1 VASTART
8 RNRSGSDGAGKE
20 TAAAA
25 AMAAEAAIAP
35 ATFPIGDCGARL
47 IESDVVHEYVFAEF
61 KEANRTIDELPI
73 PLVLLPVTFLLPLT
87 TLAQPQAMTLDAG
100 SFGALASS
108 SALEAFGGVPVNRAF
123 EKDLSDLQEPVVPE
137 VKFDNVTQLLNARG
151 GTVRL
156 PTGQAQV
163 QLDDDAVAD
172 LTAGRPT
179 MVLGKS
185 KKKGKG
191 SVPLTLIP
199 PPPAAA
205 SEPLQ
210 TVYRVGPA
218 EGFIRNPFVKAVDGS
233 SIRLDL
239 TAHQLQ
245 ALHEKGETKLHVNG
259 QSVTLEAGDE
269 VPVASSF
276 ALEAASD
283 FEAGGTGTVVVA
295 DVAPVRVET
304 TEVKPVEPEK
314 PKSKPVGQLKL
325 ALYMPWRHTWKL
337 KGYTRGELLHALA
350 LAPQEEV
357 NLEVSTWDRRKRAY
371 EDTAESEF
379 EQTKEFTETQKD
391 SQAVVKEMA
400 NQNTFGINI
409 GGTVGFTQAGFNVT
423 GTQGADARTS
433 LNNSSKVSVES
444 MAESVRRS
452 TMKLRLQRQTKI
464 AETTELGTE
473 DKVSRRIRNPNLC
486 HTLQL
491 NYYEVLANYEIEIT
505 FDRAEARLC
514 VLIDNEELGLQ
525 EFDYTNIR
533 YFESV
538 LKRVLLV
545 PSLES
550 GFEAAHRLYA
560 QDQLCEARRRNDM
573 CSGVEKLAK
582 KPTED
587 EEALTAQVGRIVKS
601 YSEMHTAGPAGRKKL
616 SAWSILSGAFGLPGL
631 VWTMELIDTQQFQ
644 RWLYRARARQL
655 EPHLFDL
662 LAELN
667 TELAKPNAKATL
679 EQVHDVIDALAA
691 IPDLSKLKGSS
702 FVADGDALYQILR
715 ETFGIKS
722 FEIFNDIPPDAYA
735 VNDCGVVA
743 GLSTLREMVADLAEK
758 KAKEEAVDAM
768 AENQAAALATVAA
781 RDTAADLEAVE
792 ALRTHLNSYRNY
804 YRAAI
809 FQLMPWSDAFQ
820 QAIAPYYPLVGRDVL
835 GFSGNSLAL
844 PVTVDL
850 DPRLQ
855 AFYDELVTK
864 NDDLISMKSTLP
876 VTLPTSGVHL
886 ENRLGKCS
894 GCEEYVERIRELDL
908 KSKRQSLRQQRLE
921 NERYQARLDAK
932 DYRDPIRRPP
942 LVRIEEDG
950 QPDGAP
956 PAGPVP
962 PAGPAQP
969 PGN

>member
-1 VASTART
+1 
-8 RNRSGSDGAGKE
+8 
-20 TAAAA
+20 
-25 AMAAEAAIAP
+25 MAAEAATGP

-47 IESDVVHEYVFAEF
+47 IESDIVHEYVFAEF

-73 PLVLLPVTFLLPLT
+73 PLVLLPATFLLPVAQLS
-87 TLAQPQAMTLDAG
+87 QPQAMTLDAG
-100 SFGALASS
+100 SFGSLASA
-108 SALEAFGGVPVNRAF
+108 SALEAFGGVPANRVF
-123 EKDLSDLQEPVVPE
+123 DKDLSDLQEPVVPE
-137 VKFDNVTQLLNARG
+137 VKVGDVTQLLNTRG

-156 PTGQAQV
+156 PGGQAQLE
-163 QLDDDAVAD
+163 LDDDAVAD

-179 MVLGKS
+179 MVLAQS
-185 KKKGKG
+185 KRKGKG
-191 SVPLTLIP
+191 TVPVTLVP
-199 PPPAAA
+199 PPPDAAT
-205 SEPLQ
+205 EPLQ

-218 EGFIRNPFVKAVDGS
+218 ETFIRNPYVRAVDGS
-233 SIRLDL
+233 SIRVDL

-245 ALHEKGETKLHVNG
+245 ALHDKGETKLHLNG

-269 VPVASSF
+269 TPVAASY
-276 ALEAASD
+276 ALEAAPAI
-283 FEAGGTGTVVVA
+283 ETPGLGTVVV

-304 TEVKPVEPEK
+304 TEAKPVEPEK

-357 NLEVSTWDRRKRAY
+357 NVEVSTWDRRRRAY

-391 SQAVVKEMA
+391 SHAVVKEMA

-409 GGTVGFTQAGFNVT
+409 GGSVGFTQAGFNVT

-433 LNNSSKVSVES
+433 LNNSSKTSVET

-473 DKVSRRIRNPNLC
+473 DKISRRIRNPNLC

-491 NYYEVLANYEIEIT
+491 NYYEVLANYDIEIT
-505 FDRAEARLC
+505 FSRAEARLC

-582 KPTED
+582 KPSED
-587 EEALTAQVGRIVKS
+587 EEALTGQVERIVKS
-601 YSEMHTAGPAGRKKL
+601 YGAMHTAGPMGRKRL
-616 SAWSILSGAFGLPGL
+616 SEWSILSGAFGLPGL
-631 VWTMELIDTQQFQ
+631 VWTMDLIDTQEFQ
-644 RWLYRARARQL
+644 RWLYRVRARQL

-662 LAELN
+662 LAVLHAERS
-667 TELAKPNAKATL
+667 KPGYAGATL
-679 EQVHDVIDALAA
+679 DQVHDVIDALAA
-691 IPDLSKLKGSS
+691 VPDLSKLKGSS
-702 FVADGDALYQILR
+702 FVADGDTLYQILR
-715 ETFGIKS
+715 ETFGIKP

-743 GLSTLREMVADLAEK
+743 GLTTLREMVADLAEK
-758 KAKEEAVDAM
+758 KAKEDAVDAM
-768 AENQAAALATVAA
+768 AENQAAALATLAA
-781 RDTAADLEAVE
+781 KDTAADLEAVE

-820 QAIAPYYPLVGRDVL
+820 QAIAPYYPLVGREVL

-844 PVTVDL
+844 PVNVEL
-850 DPRLQ
+850 DKRLQ
-855 AFYDELVTK
+855 AFFDELVT
-864 NDDLISMKSTLP
+864 NNPELISMKSTMP

-886 ENRLGKCS
+886 ENRLGTCS
-894 GCEEYVERIRELDL
+894 GCEEYVEQIRELDL
-908 KSKRQSLRQQRLE
+908 ESKKQSLEQQKLE
-921 NERYQARLDAK
+921 NERYRARLDAK
-932 DYRDPIRRPP
+932 DYHDPVRRPP

-950 QPDGAP
+950 QPGA
-956 PAGPVP
+956 VP
-962 PAGPAQP
+962 PAGPPEP
-969 PGN
+969 PET